1 MAKGQHLSRHQKGIV
16 KRYYENR
23 DTIMANKLGELV
35 SELYLAEGKKA
46 DGLWK
51 RVRTAL
57 ENSKVQPKRIDAV
70 VERRDLEGLARLV
83 GELS

>member
-1 MAKGQHLSRHQKGIV
+1 MAKGQHLSGYQRGIV

-23 DTIMANKLGELV
+23 DSIMATKLGELV

-46 DGLWK
+46 SGLWT
-51 RVRTAL
+51 RVETAL
-57 ENSKVQPKRIDAV
+57 TAMKVEPKRIERV
-70 VERRDLEGLARLV
+70 VGAKDLEGLARLV